1 MPAVS
6 DLCVSVKRK
15 TARGNKADLTASKT
29 CRMIE
34 TIYPDEDREEG
45 IGMEQEKT
53 GLAVQEET
61 SPVLPAQGAPEDG
74 EPKSEEEKKKDIKK
88 KAIKAGVAVVTS
100 ASVLVGGLF
109 SSPDAL
115 LAPEQNL
122 NPVSIS
128 QNDNDQDGDEED
140 EESEEEEEEI
150 ESAAIGLLAKLRLKL
165 LQLPLA
171 VRVFVLVPLWAIG
184 FTLWTVAGGL
194 WTTLLGPIAGKA
206 VSWLFLLAALLGAVA
221 LGMKAVFPDLPL
233 RKIVNK
239 KSILGLVLG
248 GLALGVAD
256 LTLPMFWDGYV
267 ALAHVLKA
275 TGMAAILGSVS
286 FALIKRTLK
295 KKKAEAVPAEGPAEE
310 PTPDW
315 TDAKILA
322 LADSVSRPRK

>member
-1 MPAVS
+1 
-6 DLCVSVKRK
+6 
-15 TARGNKADLTASKT
+15 
-29 CRMIE
+29 MIK
-34 TIYPDEDREEG
+34 TIYPDEDREEE

-61 SPVLPAQGAPEDG
+61 SPALSAQGAPEDG

-115 LAPEQNL
+115 LAPEQDL
-122 NPVSIS
+122 NPVPVV
-128 QNDNDQDGDEED
+128 QNDNDNDQDGDEED

-150 ESAAIGLLAKLRLKL
+150 ESEAIGLLAKLRLKL

-184 FTLWTVAGGL
+184 FTIWTVAGGL

-221 LGMKAVFPDLPL
+221 LGMKAGFPDLPL
-233 RKIVNK
+233 KKIVNK

-256 LTLPMFWDGYV
+256 LTVPMFWDGYE

-275 TGMAAILGSVS
+275 SGMAAILGSVS

-310 PTPDW
+310 PTPAW
-315 TDAKILA
+315 TDAQILA